1 MSGGHRDRSMHI
13 ERACSAD
20 IMPSVNINQFN
31 LNRFIDTEGL
41 TSAEHALSM
50 CILRSLCNVSTTQVK
65 MAIKIRD
72 ALNGPL
78 QP

>member
-1 MSGGHRDRSMHI
+1 MNI

-20 IMPSVNINQFN
+20 VKPSVKINRFN
-31 LNRFIDTEGL
+31 LNQFIFTEGL

-50 CILRSLCNVSTTQVK
+50 CILRYLCNVSTTQVK